1 MDSDQV
7 KQKKPEVYYPDG
19 GYGWVI
25 IGAIILIN
33 VSLLTLIPC
42 FGIIFSAEFKE
53 WGITAA
59 ETSFLLHLQSSLFCC
74 FGFFTSPL
82 LKIYGMRK
90 IAFCGSCLM
99 SLVSI
104 LTGIGQGTV
113 MPATYLATYSYFKKR
128 LTIATSLSVT
138 GASMAP
144 IFMPK
149 VTDILLSHFGRKITI
164 LFLFIISLF
173 SLIGCF
179 LLKPVENPHT
189 ADEEQRLRS
198 ENKGNGKTED
208 KATKKSQSIWSILFH
223 AFDLH
228 LLQDVPFVL
237 IVFGLGVTFA
247 SELNIILM
255 LQFILQELS
264 LFERSETA
272 IAMSV
277 MSISDILGRLVVPMG
292 AHYFDAPPK
301 LMYGVALVVASMA
314 RTVLALWSQNATLVF
329 AVIAVVG
336 LTKEKVAGANG
347 INMFFTGAVSLVI
360 GPLIGLVHDKTHSY
374 TYALHSSSL
383 LSLFCVTLWIAEATY
398 EKKRKPIKGQEN
410 GV

>member
-1 MDSDQV
+1 
-7 KQKKPEVYYPDG
+7 
-19 GYGWVI
+19 
-25 IGAIILIN
+25 
-33 VSLLTLIPC
+33 
-42 FGIIFSAEFKE
+42 
-53 WGITAA
+53 
-59 ETSFLLHLQSSLFCC
+59 
-74 FGFFTSPL
+74 
-82 LKIYGMRK
+82 MRK

-99 SLVSI
+99 SLGLFLTCFASSYLYLIFSVSI

-336 LTKEKVAGANG
+336 LTKGTRAVFQSVIIPKYVPLEKVAGANG